1 MLSRRSALLMPVL
14 LLAFGGGA
22 MGQSPDADEP
32 VRRLYA
38 GYGVGDVPDLGR
50 LGRRD
55 PATLYSRSL
64 LALYRRAAK
73 AGLDSDFF
81 VQGQDFSLAR
91 PIDIDRVVVTGDKAS
106 VAVTLTSNIVDP
118 KTHRKQ
124 VDAFV
129 FSTVK
134 EGGRWRID
142 EARHG
147 RDSLR
152 RAWLAAI
159 RNPA

>member
-1 MLSRRSALLMPVL
+1 MLSRRFALTLPLLVL
-14 LLAFGGGA
+14 GGGA
-22 MGQSPDADEP
+22 TGREADAAEP

-38 GYGVGDVPDLGR
+38 AYGVGDAPDLGR
-50 LGRRD
+50 LARQD
-55 PATLYSRSL
+55 PAALYSRSL

-106 VAVTLTSNIVDP
+106 VAATLTSNIVDP
-118 KTHRKQ
+118 KSHRKQ

-129 FSTVK
+129 FSVVR
-134 EGGRWRID
+134 EGGLWRID

-152 RAWLAAI
+152 RAWREAI